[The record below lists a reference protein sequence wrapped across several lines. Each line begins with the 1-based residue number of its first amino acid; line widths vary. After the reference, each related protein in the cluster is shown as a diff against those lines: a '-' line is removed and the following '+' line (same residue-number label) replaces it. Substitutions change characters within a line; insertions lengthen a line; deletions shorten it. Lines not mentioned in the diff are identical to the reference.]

1 MRQLG
6 VRPAGMSK
14 YCIGLLLLRP
24 DVKRNAF
31 KPILLQLE
39 RIRNAA

>member
-1 MRQLG
+1 MRALG
-6 VRPAGMSK
+6 NRPAGMSK
-14 YCIGLLLLRP
+14 YCIGMLLLHDR
-24 DVKRNAF
+24 VKRNAF